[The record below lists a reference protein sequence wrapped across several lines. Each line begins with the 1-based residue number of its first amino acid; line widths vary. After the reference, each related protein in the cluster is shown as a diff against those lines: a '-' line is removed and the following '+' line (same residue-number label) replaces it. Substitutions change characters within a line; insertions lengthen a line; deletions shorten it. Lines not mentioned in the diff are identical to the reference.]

1 MAKAIYTVGEQ
12 TGGRMGGEWHTRTAA
27 GGSSRRR
34 NAQRRRRPWLLVVV
48 SVALCALL
56 SLFIAR
62 GVRIHGLRQALVS
75 ANEGTTEAM
84 IERQD
89 LERQLALK
97 DDLTAIEN
105 AAREQLGWVLPGEER
120 VFFVDPS
127 DTSTREGE

>member
-1 MAKAIYTVGEQ
+1 
-12 TGGRMGGEWHTRTAA
+12 MGGEWHTRAAA

-34 NAQRRRRPWLLVVV
+34 NAQRRRRPWLLVVG
-48 SVALCALL
+48 SIALCALL
-56 SLFIAR
+56 SLFIVR
-62 GVRIHGLRQALVS
+62 GVRIRGLRQALVS
-75 ANEGTTEAM
+75 AHDGTTEAM